1 MVQSLFVLQ
10 AGGNWND
17 SSNYGVGSRN
27 SNNSRA
33 NLNDN
38 NSVRG
43 LDIISFLR
51 ALVEF

>member
-33 NLNDN
+33 ALDGFS
-38 NSVRG
+38 SVRG

-51 ALVEF
+51 ALAEF